1 MLETTWRLFIAC
13 NPLRNL
19 GLDIFIR
26 LTKSAADILV
36 YASLEFGVE
45 QKRLHTTLVVEF
57 REEEILA
64 IRFVLRR
71 NSVMPLRCE
80 RRRGIVVEVQI
91 VLDHFRVHDPSWAI
105 FAQESDANRVDQRLK
120 CHHFQSLIEDEQ
132 GSVHRYLV
140 RGDLAA
146 GERAYDNWEVEV
158 MHNSIAHKPPSSLI
172 FNLKDFLNIF

>member
-1 MLETTWRLFIAC
+1 MLETTRRLFIAC

-19 GLDIFIR
+19 GLDVFIR

-45 QKRLHTTLVVEF
+45 QKGLHTTLVVEF

-80 RRRGIVVEVQI
+80 RRRGIGVEVQI

-105 FAQESDANRVDQRLK
+105 FAQESDANRVDQWLK